1 MEVAVTIVDKVLELI
16 KNPIEEKG
24 YKILNIEYLKEDGIY
39 YLRIIIDNVSPI
51 TVDDCVVVS
60 KIVNPILD
68 ENDLITDNY
77 ILDVCSK

>member
-1 MEVAVTIVDKVLELI
+1 MEVAVNIVDKVLELI

-68 ENDLITDNY
+68 ANDLITDNY

>member
-1 MEVAVTIVDKVLELI
+1 MEVAVNIVDKVLELI
-16 KNPIEEKG
+16 KNPVEEMG
-24 YKILNIEYLKEDGIY
+24 YKVLSIEYLKEDGIY

>member
-1 MEVAVTIVDKVLELI
+1 MEVAVNIVDKVLELI
-16 KNPIEEKG
+16 KNPVEEKG
-24 YKILNIEYLKEDGIY
+24 YKILSIEYLKEDGIY